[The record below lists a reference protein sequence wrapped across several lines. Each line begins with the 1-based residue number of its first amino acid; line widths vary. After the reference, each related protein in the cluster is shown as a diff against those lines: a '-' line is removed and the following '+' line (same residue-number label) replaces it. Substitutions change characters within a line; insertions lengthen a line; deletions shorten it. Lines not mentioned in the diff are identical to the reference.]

1 MPLMAKKLAK
11 AVLSVEIEATLK
23 ERLHRLADKRGRKL
37 VAEVT
42 IMLRQYLAAEEP
54 KERLTDTMK
63 EGGE

>member
-1 MPLMAKKLAK
+1 MPLMAKKPAK

-23 ERLHRLADKRGRKL
+23 HRLHRLADKRGRKL

-54 KERLTDTMK
+54 KEGLTEAMPAR
-63 EGGE
+63 E